1 MELTSTILPR
11 GAFLWG
17 SCGPRRDG
25 AELVRVAFL
34 GAGLEALYSTGLP
47 NKGWVAPEAGPASSR
62 CRSRLRRKWAKQEPS
77 TGFRR
82 CLVATAVHNS
92 P

>member
-1 MELTSTILPR
+1 MESTSTTLPR

-25 AELVRVAFL
+25 AELVRVAL
-34 GAGLEALYSTGLP
+34 LCAGLEALYSTGLP
-47 NKGWVAPEAGPASSR
+47 DKGWVAPEAGPARSR
-62 CRSRLRRKWAKQEPS
+62 CRPRLGREWAKQKPS

-82 CLVATAVHNS
+82 CLVATAVHSS